1 MACTVLRVQIR
12 RITTVTGR
20 ILRKRRLFP
29 IQIPVYAHI
38 LAGRLPAA
46 FAEYARPNH
55 GTGLKNQFHTPVRVG
70 LIEDRH
76 VRRSQTGVQA
86 DETTVVTIAH
96 AGGTAAAFAIMVGT
110 PSCAVPIKILQGEL
124 LPAAGTYLVSPAGT
138 GIGKALS
145 RRLPFPGLMVRYIC
159 FHFLTVFV
167 FFDFHPVYYF
177 NGEHVPGESFSYPV
191 HVAKPNAR
199 RSVRYVPTSA
209 SQPRNVRFA
218 TSSERYWNR
227 ISFPRLFIRKTVFL
241 IPVFETSFQRDF
253 AKIVLI
259 TYTIQRFHQINLST
273 GIKNKINVNEFL
285 EHIKQ

>member
-1 MACTVLRVQIR
+1 MRVHGEIIQPILTYPCHGLYCFEGSNLANHYRHRKDSPEKKALPDPDPGLCAYPR
-12 RITTVTGR
+12 RQTPCRVCG
-20 ILRKRRLFP
+20 
-29 IQIPVYAHI
+29 VYSPEPRN
-38 LAGRLPAA
+38 GP
-46 FAEYARPNH
+46 EESV
-55 GTGLKNQFHTPVRVG
+55 HTPVRVG

-145 RRLPFPGLMVRYIC
+145 RRLPFPGLMVRYFC

-177 NGEHVPGESFSYPV
+177 NGGT
-191 HVAKPNAR
+191 R
-199 RSVRYVPTSA
+199 
-209 SQPRNVRFA
+209 PR
-218 TSSERYWNR
+218 
-227 ISFPRLFIRKTVFL
+227 
-241 IPVFETSFQRDF
+241 
-253 AKIVLI
+253 
-259 TYTIQRFHQINLST
+259 
-273 GIKNKINVNEFL
+273 
-285 EHIKQ
+285 